1 MIFFKYPILAYAANI
16 TFSVVANSCDANGC
30 AVILAITLHFQFSWH
45 FLIIRKCTFAWVK
58 LSTPLLPRVVPEVFP
73 CSILKGLNH
82 ILRRIFPIC
91 LKKPH
96 YIIKMKCQ
104 ARDKSLLSCC
114 RNNFY
119 SKSGCL
125 IESEFGLETP
135 SNSPMFKVGDPK
147 QFEICH
153 LNLSSGL

>member
-1 MIFFKYPILAYAANI
+1 MSQIVDASFASCCSRS
-16 TFSVVANSCDANGC
+16 FSLFYFERVESHIAKD
-30 AVILAITLHFQFSWH
+30 FSNM
-45 FLIIRKCTFAWVK
+45 F
-58 LSTPLLPRVVPEVFP
+58 
-73 CSILKGLNH
+73 
-82 ILRRIFPIC
+82 
-91 LKKPH
+91 KKPH
-96 YIIKMKCQ
+96 YIKKMKCQ
-104 ARDKSLLSCC
+104 ARDKSLLSCR

>member
-1 MIFFKYPILAYAANI
+1 
-16 TFSVVANSCDANGC
+16 
-30 AVILAITLHFQFSWH
+30 
-45 FLIIRKCTFAWVK
+45 
-58 LSTPLLPRVVPEVFP
+58 
-73 CSILKGLNH
+73 
-82 ILRRIFPIC
+82 
-91 LKKPH
+91 
-96 YIIKMKCQ
+96 MKCQ

-135 SNSPMFKVGDPK
+135 SNSPIFKEE
-147 QFEICH
+147 QFSNLFEICH